1 MKLAIHVSSST
12 YSTFNDLWID
22 HCQKLNIPYK
32 IVDCHKSDIIQQLA
46 DCDALMFHFYQASPK
61 HFLFAK
67 QLLYSVQ
74 AAGKKAFPDFNT
86 CWHFDDKV
94 GQKYLLEA
102 INAPLIPTYVFYD
115 KKEALDWAKNS
126 VFPKVF
132 KLRGGAGS
140 DNVRLVRSRI
150 YAERLIKKAFT
161 RGFSQYDGWSNLK
174 ERIRKYKNEKTT
186 LYDVFKGFI
195 RLFYTTKYARIAGRE
210 MGYVYFQDFI
220 PDNNCDIRIIVI
232 GDKAFGIKRMVREN
246 DFRASGSGMIKYEK
260 ENFDIN
266 TVQLSFEI
274 AKKLNSQCI
283 GFDFVYKNGT
293 PLIAEISFGFIK
305 EVYYPCVGYWDR
317 DLSWHEGTFNAQAW
331 MVDNL
336 IRDLLRD

>member
-1 MKLAIHVSSST
+1 MKIAIHFINSAT
-12 YSTFNDLWID
+12 GIFTDAWID
-22 HCQKLNIPYK
+22 HCQKLKIPYK
-32 IVDCHKSDIIQQLA
+32 LVNCHKSDIMQQLS
-46 DCDALMFHFYQASPK
+46 DCDALMFHFHQASPK

-74 AAGKKAFPDFNT
+74 ASGKKVFPDFNT

-126 VFPKVF
+126 VFPKVL
-132 KLRGGAGS
+132 KLRRGAGS
-140 DNVRLVRSRI
+140 GNVRLVHSRA

-161 RGFSQYDGWSNLK
+161 QGFSPYNSWSNLK
-174 ERIRKYKNEKTT
+174 ERIRKYKNGKTT
-186 LYDVFKGFI
+186 LYNVIKGFI
-195 RLFYTTKYARIAGRE
+195 RLFHTTKYAKFMGRE
-210 MGYVYFQDFI
+210 RGYIYFQDFI
-220 PDNNCDIRIIVI
+220 PDNNHDIRIIVI

-266 TVQLSFEI
+266 TIQLSFKI
-274 AKKLNSQCI
+274 ALKLNSQCVA
-283 GFDFVYKNGT
+283 FDYVYKNGT
-293 PLIAEISFGFIK
+293 PLISEISFGFIK

-317 DLSWHEGTFNAQAW
+317 NLNWHEGTFDAQVW
-331 MVDNL
+331 MVDDL
-336 IRDLLRD
+336 IRSIQS